1 MRRLLAL
8 EGRMVLMESE
18 EQRPLPGAFA
28 RGVVRYR
35 GRIAVGWVV
44 AALRLLPFAAG
55 VERVLD
61 VSARIDGSESAAV
74 QRALGERF
82 ASPFARYAVL
92 VVSGVPT
99 PDGAAGR
106 RALERIAAGV
116 ATTPG
121 VTRVFSWLDAP
132 DTLFAPRGG
141 GTYLIAGLD
150 DRARSSDALVPGL
163 RGTARALEDSLRA
176 DYPKVV
182 LRWTGEAALNFDLR
196 RTSAAQAQRA
206 ELRALPLTLA
216 LLVVAFGTL
225 VAAVLP
231 VGAGMLA
238 IGVSLGAAALAAR
251 HMQLS
256 ILLQNVVSMLGLGL
270 GVDYA
275 LLTVSRFREATAA
288 GLDAERAAAEAASQA
303 GHTVAVSGA
312 AVAVGFAALLTVP
325 LNELRSVAVGGLLV
339 TLVSVLVATTLL
351 PGVLAW
357 LGARVDAGRVA
368 SRRTAAP
375 AAAWYRWASF
385 VSRRPLLVLIVFGT
399 PVALLAWQARRLSTE
414 LPRGDWLPPAM
425 ESAEGLHE
433 LQRMGRSAVVNAVR
447 VVVSLPTPATS
458 SEGWRALRTVDSLL
472 AADVR
477 VARVRSLP
485 ALLPGPAPSLT
496 VLSLVPADARRTL
509 VSGDER
515 LALVE
520 ALPREEA
527 TPGELTALVRR
538 VRALDAAALGG
549 LPGVRLEVGG
559 LPAFNADYED
569 AVAGRFRTIVL
580 LVVAGTLVA
589 LFAGFRSLLVPLKAV
604 ALNLLSVGAAF
615 GAVVLV
621 FQDGRGARFV
631 GLAGPVDAVFPAVPV
646 IVFCIVFGLS
656 MDYEVFLVG
665 RVAEARRGGASE
677 SEALAEGLSRT
688 GGVILS
694 AAAVMVVVFGA
705 FALGDFLLIKMLG
718 FALAVAVLL
727 DATVVRV
734 AIGPA
739 LLRLAGKWNWW
750 PGERRRSAE
759 AAHAKDAETQRSLL
773 SS

>member
-8 EGRMVLMESE
+8 EGRMDLSRGGAAG
-18 EQRPLPGAFA
+18 RPRPAGFA
-28 RGVVRYR
+28 RGVVKHR
-35 GRIAVGWVV
+35 GRVATCWAI
-44 AALRLLPFAAG
+44 AALLLLPFAAG

-74 QRALGERF
+74 QRALDERF

-92 VVSGVPT
+92 VASGAPS

-106 RALERIAAGV
+106 RALEHVAAAV
-116 ATTPG
+116 SATPG

-132 DTLFAPRGG
+132 DTLFTPRGG
-141 GTYLIAGLD
+141 GTFLLAGLAD
-150 DRARSSDALVPGL
+150 SSDALVPGL
-163 RGTARALEDSLRA
+163 RATSRTLEDSLRA
-176 DYPKVV
+176 AYPGIA
-182 LRWTGEAALNFDLR
+182 LRWTGEVALNFDLR
-196 RTSAAQAQRA
+196 RTSAGQARRA

-225 VAAVLP
+225 AAAVLP

-238 IGVSLGAAALAAR
+238 IGVSLGAASLAAR

-275 LLTVSRFREATAA
+275 LLTVSRFREAMAA
-288 GLDAERAAAEAASQA
+288 GLGAEDAAAEAAEQA

-351 PGVLAW
+351 PGALAW
-357 LGARVDAGRVA
+357 LGARVDAGRVV
-368 SRRTAAP
+368 RRRRAMAP
-375 AAAWYRWASF
+375 AAAWYRWASL
-385 VSRRPLLVLIVFGT
+385 VSRHPLLVLALFGT
-399 PVALLAWQARRLSTE
+399 PVALLAWQSRRLSTE

-425 ESAEGLHE
+425 ESAEGLHA
-433 LQRMGRSAVVNAVR
+433 LQRMGRSGIVNAVR
-447 VVVSLPTPATS
+447 VVVALPAETPATS
-458 SEGWRALRTVDSLL
+458 PDGWRALRAVDSLL
-472 AADVR
+472 AADAR

-485 ALLPGPAPSLT
+485 TLLPGAAPSLT

-520 ALPREEA
+520 AIPREAA

-538 VRALDAAALGG
+538 VRALDPSTLGR
-549 LPGVRLEVGG
+549 GVRLEVGG
-559 LPAFNADYED
+559 LPAFNADYES
-569 AVAGRFRTIVL
+569 AVAGRFGAIVL

-621 FQDGRGARFV
+621 FQDGHGARFV

-665 RVAEARRGGASE
+665 RVAEARRRGASE
-677 SEALAEGLSRT
+677 TEALAEGLART

-739 LLRLAGKWNWW
+739 LLRLAGRFNWW
-750 PGERRRSAE
+750 PGERRLYNLKR
-759 AAHAKDAETQRSLL
+759 
-773 SS
+773 

>member
-1 MRRLLAL
+1 
-8 EGRMVLMESE
+8 MVLSAEDG
-18 EQRPLPGAFA
+18 RPRPGAFA
-28 RGVVRYR
+28 RAVVRRR
-35 GRIAVGWVV
+35 GRIAAAWAI
-44 AALRLLPFAAG
+44 AALLLLPFAAG

-61 VSARIDGSESAAV
+61 VSARIDGSESAEV

-92 VVSGVPT
+92 VASGLPS
-99 PDGAAGR
+99 PESEAGR
-106 RALERIAAGV
+106 RALERVAAAV
-116 ATTPG
+116 TATRG

-132 DTLFAPRGG
+132 DTLFAPRDGG
-141 GTYLIAGLD
+141 SFLLAGLD
-150 DRARSSDALVPGL
+150 DGTGASDALVPDL
-163 RGTARALEDSLRA
+163 RATARALEDSLRA
-176 DYPKVV
+176 EHPGVA

-196 RTSAAQAQRA
+196 RTSAEQAQRA

-225 VAAVLP
+225 AAAVLP

-238 IGVSLGAAALAAR
+238 IGVSLGAAALVAR
-251 HMQLS
+251 QMQLS

-275 LLTVSRFREATAA
+275 LLTVSRFREAMAA
-288 GLDAERAAAEAASQA
+288 GLDAERAAAEAADQA

-357 LGARVDAGRVA
+357 LGARVDAGRLV
-368 SRRTAAP
+368 RRRRAAAP
-375 AAAWYRWASF
+375 AAAWYRWASI
-385 VSRRPLLVLIVFGT
+385 VARHPVLILAIFGT
-399 PVALLAWQARRLSTE
+399 PVALLAWQSRRLATE

-425 ESAEGLHE
+425 ESAQGLHA
-433 LQRMGRSAVVNAVR
+433 LQRMGRSGIVNGVR
-447 VVVSLPTPATS
+447 VVVSLPAESPATS
-458 SEGWRALRTVDSLL
+458 AAGWRALRTVDSLL
-472 AADVR
+472 AADAR

-485 ALLPGPAPSLT
+485 ALLPGPAPNLT
-496 VLSLVPADARRTL
+496 LLSLIPADARRTL
-509 VSGDER
+509 VSADER
-515 LALVE
+515 FALLEVV
-520 ALPREEA
+520 PREEVS
-527 TPGELTALVRR
+527 PGELTALVRR
-538 VRALDAAALGG
+538 VRALDGATLGD
-549 LPGVRLEVGG
+549 GVRVEVGG

-589 LFAGFRSLLVPLKAV
+589 LFAGFRSVLVPLKAV

-621 FQDGRGARFV
+621 FQDGRGAALL

-665 RVAEARRGGASE
+665 RVAEARRRGASE
-677 SEALAEGLSRT
+677 TEALAEGLART

-750 PGERRRSAE
+750 PGERHRFSSTHELEPQRAQS
-759 AAHAKDAETQRSLL
+759 TQSL
-773 SS
+773 SKS